1 MMTAS
6 SGRITTQALISTALS
21 AFCASAPGRLNPTER
36 PPPIAADCFRNFRR
50 AGSNLR
56 ANLVFMAAPLC
67 LRRLQGLRR
76 GVDRR
81 ADARIGP
88 AAADVGHRRVDV
100 LVAGGTIPSEQGDRR
115 HDLPRLAVAALR
127 HFVIDPRLL
136 YRVQLTALREPF
148 DGQYLLVRCGGHGHR
163 ARAHRLAV

>member
-1 MMTAS
+1 MMMAS
-6 SGRITTQALISTALS
+6 SGRITTQALISTA
-21 AFCASAPGRLNPTER
+21 APGFCASAPGMLNPTER
-36 PPPIAADCFRNFRR
+36 PPPIAADCFRNLLR
-50 AGSNLR
+50 AGSNLQ
-56 ANLVFMAAPLC
+56 ANVLAMAAPSLC

-81 ADARIGP
+81 ADARIGS

-100 LVAGGTIPSEQGDRR
+100 LVAGVAILCEQGDRR

-136 YRVQLTALREPF
+136 HRLQLAALREPF
-148 DGQYLLVRCGGHGHR
+148 DGQYLLVRSGGHRYG
-163 ARAHRLAV
+163 ARV